1 MAHLLLIA
9 SLVGASGVFGL
20 ASAGDLELMQMSVAM
35 EKKPWVCQLK
45 SDATVEEK
53 ESVTQEFEN
62 GKHSGSYVSGVL
74 TEDGLNEV
82 RAKYPALVVLCEED
96 PVVLLATERPASV
109 GEPGEGRR
117 TYPWGITSINA
128 DVVRGRGVGVNVY
141 VLDTGIRISHSEFG
155 GRAFAG
161 VDMITSGS
169 LQVCAP
175 SDTSCAPDGH
185 GHGTHCAGTV
195 GASTYGV
202 ADGVTLWAVKV
213 VDDSGNGNM
222 FSSLAAE
229 EEIRNNPLGPGPAV
243 FSISLGGPVN
253 FWSVLTQQ
261 SHDSLTNAGMT
272 VVVAAGN
279 SNTDACS
286 FSPAFVPGDITV
298 ASYAEG
304 WAKSGFSNYGSCI
317 DVWAPGS
324 NILSLGIASDTD
336 VAHSQGTSMACPHV
350 SGLAAIMYEANP
362 TAADPNVMDASQRWN
377 LMTAQS
383 HTGYITGI
391 PPTPAT
397 VNLVALAPTPTPIP
411 ATPSPTPFPTP
422 VPAPPGPPG
431 ASAVGDPHLQNIH
444 GDRFD
449 LMKAGKHVLINIPR
463 GMSAENALIRVQ
475 ADARRLGGHCADMYF
490 QEVNVTGSWAE
501 AKQSGGYHYS
511 VSQREIKTP
520 EWVALGKIELKV
532 VHGDNGGDLRY
543 LNVYVKRLGRAG
555 LPVGGLLGEDDHEDV
570 SIPPEACAK
579 HLSLADDVVD
589 DRTFPS
595 ASSVAVASLE

>member
-9 SLVGASGVFGL
+9 SLVGASGVSGL

-82 RAKYPALVVLCEED
+82 RAKYPVLVVLCEED
-96 PVVLLATERPASV
+96 PVVLLATERPDSV
-109 GEPGEGRR
+109 GPGRR

-141 VLDTGIRISHSEFG
+141 VMDSGIRISHSEFG

-202 ADGVTLWAVKV
+202 ADGATLWAVKV
-213 VDDSGNGNM
+213 LDDSGNGNM
-222 FSSLAAE
+222 FSSLTAA

-243 FSISLGGPVN
+243 FSISLGGPVG

-261 SHDSLTNAGMT
+261 SHDALTNAGMT

-279 SNTDACS
+279 ANTDACS

-336 VAHSQGTSMACPHV
+336 VAHSDGTSMACPHV

-411 ATPSPTPFPTP
+411 ATPSPTPVPTP

-449 LMKAGKHVLINIPR
+449 LMKVGKHVLINIPR

-555 LPVGGLLGEDDHEDV
+555 LPVGGLLGEDDHQDV

>member
-9 SLVGASGVFGL
+9 SLVGASGVSGL

-82 RAKYPALVVLCEED
+82 RAKYPVLVVLCEED
-96 PVVLLATERPASV
+96 PVVLLATERPDSV
-109 GEPGEGRR
+109 GPGRR

-202 ADGVTLWAVKV
+202 ADGATLWAVKV
-213 VDDSGNGNM
+213 LDDSGNGNM

-229 EEIRNNPLGPGPAV
+229 EEILNNPLGPGPAV
-243 FSISLGGPVN
+243 FSISLGGPVG
-253 FWSVLTQQ
+253 FWSALTQQ
-261 SHDSLTNAGMT
+261 SHDALTNAGMT

-279 SNTDACS
+279 ANTDACS

-336 VAHSQGTSMACPHV
+336 VAHSDGTSMACPHV

-411 ATPSPTPFPTP
+411 ATPSPTPVPTP

-449 LMKAGKHVLINIPR
+449 LMKVGKHVLINIPR

-595 ASSVAVASLE
+595 ATSVAVASLE

>member
-9 SLVGASGVFGL
+9 SLVGASGVSGL

-45 SDATVEEK
+45 SDATVEEV

-62 GKHSGSYVSGVL
+62 GKHAGSYVSGVL
-74 TEDGLNEV
+74 TDDGLNEV
-82 RAKYPALVVLCEED
+82 RAKYPVLVVLCEED
-96 PVVLLATERPASV
+96 PVVLKATEHPVSV
-109 GEPGEGRR
+109 DVSVGEGRR

-141 VLDTGIRISHSEFG
+141 VMDSGIRISHSEFG

-202 ADGVTLWAVKV
+202 ADGATLWAVKV
-213 VDDSGNGNM
+213 INDNLLGNM
-222 FSSLAAE
+222 FDSLVAE
-229 EEIRNNPLGPGPAV
+229 EEIRDNPLGPGPAV
-243 FSISLGGPVN
+243 FSISLGGPTSM
-253 FWSVLTQQ
+253 WSALTQN
-261 SHDSLTNAGMT
+261 SHNLLTAAGMT

-279 SNTDACS
+279 DNTDACS
-286 FSPAFVPGDITV
+286 YSPAFVPVDITV

-411 ATPSPTPFPTP
+411 ATPSPTP

-449 LMKAGKHVLINIPR
+449 LMKVGKHVLINIPR